1 MDVFIMIKIAVTSS
15 FGIES
20 IVSEELKNLGYS
32 DLKIDNGRV
41 IFEGNYIDVCRSNIN
56 LRTADRVLIIIK
68 QFKATTFNELFDG
81 VYEIEWQDIL
91 PPDANIYVTGRSVK
105 SALFSIRDC
114 QAITKKAIIEKLKKR
129 YKKDWFEESGA
140 KYPIEVALKNDIAT
154 ITLDTSGSSLHK
166 RGYRKYI
173 GDAPI
178 KETLASAMI
187 ILSRWRT
194 SSETFWDPFC
204 GSGTI
209 AIEAALYAKNIAPGL
224 NKNFISEN
232 WGLIDEKL
240 WKEARIDALQ
250 KIKQNEKFEILC
262 SDIDGEVLKAAH
274 NNAKL
279 AGVEKDIRI
288 FKEDATKIKKVADKG
303 IIVCNPPY
311 GERISQKDLFQ
322 LYKSFGKNLKEF
334 INWRFFILS
343 AFEDFEKAFGRKADR
358 NRKLFNGNIK
368 SYLYFYF

>member
-1 MDVFIMIKIAVTSS
+1 MIKIAVTSS

-20 IVSEELKNLGYS
+20 IVSEELKNLGYQN
-32 DLKIDNGRV
+32 LKIDNGRV
-41 IFEGNYIDVCRSNIN
+41 LFEGDYFDVCRANIH

-68 QFKATTFNELFDG
+68 QFKATTFDQLFDG

-91 PPDANIYVTGRSVK
+91 PQDANIYVTGRSVK
-105 SALFSIRDC
+105 STLFSIRDC

-129 YKKDWFEESGA
+129 YNKNWFEESGA
-140 KYPIEVALKNDIAT
+140 KYPIEIALNNDIAT

-178 KETLASAMI
+178 KETLASAMVL
-187 ILSRWRT
+187 LSRWRT
-194 SSETFWDPFC
+194 SSETLWDPFC

-240 WKEARIDALQ
+240 WKEARIKALQ
-250 KIKQNEKFEILC
+250 MVKPNEKFEILA
-262 SDIDGEVLKAAH
+262 SDIDSEVLKAAH

-279 AGVEKDIRI
+279 AGVDKDIRI
-288 FKEDATKIKKVADKG
+288 FKEDATKIKKSSEKG

-311 GERISQKDLFQ
+311 GERISQSDLFQ
-322 LYKSFGKNLKEF
+322 LYKAFGKNLKEF